1 MPEEESSGEA
11 PCPACGKPAATGKVV
26 GKTQTF
32 DRGVRTTFEVIIC
45 TCGKTFRGKK
55 TAEKKVERRSPGS
68 FGGPKRR
75 RR

>member
-1 MPEEESSGEA
+1 MPAEESSGEA

-32 DRGVRTTFEVIIC
+32 DRGVRTTFEVIMC

-55 TAEKKVERRSPGS
+55 TSEKKVERRSPGS
-68 FGGPKRR
+68 FQPRR
-75 RR
+75 R

>member
-1 MPEEESSGEA
+1 MPTEESSGEA

-55 TAEKKVERRSPGS
+55 TAEKKVER
-68 FGGPKRR
+68 GGPRSFQPRR
-75 RR
+75 R